1 MAKIEVEDEVKSRGG
16 FLFKVS
22 ALIVIIVVF
31 FSVCFWFLKQPSGK
45 DFLAKMSEIF
55 GLEAESVS
63 EFVDNLDIK
72 DVAQNAMDNA
82 INSVGAVIIGDSNP
96 LEKSQEA
103 KKAESASKA
112 ALADTFITASDAPNS
127 ASIESASLRAG
138 ELAKDDE
145 IRRLQEALAQKE
157 EQISQLAKTMDGL
170 DSSVEQ
176 IKNAKNNISSKM
188 RYTIKPKKKIIAECF
203 SMATGRWEI
212 PSGCL
217 LHIATNANKAM
228 ELDKKVVAFEVQGI
242 VDTKSYRGLSPELKQ
257 EGLASFRAL
266 AAIKEIEKK
275 VPNAVAF
282 EGPSIQLPEKRGYTI
297 KAYYVE

>member
-72 DVAQNAMDNA
+72 DVAQNAMDSA
-82 INSVGAVIIGDSNP
+82 INSVGAAIIGDSNP
-96 LEKSQEA
+96 KSQKA
-103 KKAESASKA
+103 KSTESANKA

-127 ASIESASLRAG
+127 ASIESANLRTA
-138 ELAKDDE
+138 EIAKDDE

-212 PSGCL
+212 PDGCL